1 MRKVATSPI
10 EIYTIN
16 ILKTCWITAWRQE
29 IIAQDSTSYS
39 SSIKSPHIG
48 CSPEVTGG
56 YDKPIEDQALCSKD
70 ESCPRMWYNLP
81 SILQHL
87 FIRHIS
93 QQRNY
98 LAWVYLHAMTTML
111 IIKHFLSQIL
121 WYTVIQVINVWK
133 WWSPLMNE
141 GFIFMQWNFVSI
153 FPQYKCSHN

>member
-81 SILQHL
+81 FILQHL

-111 IIKHFLSQIL
+111 IIQHFLSQIL
-121 WYTVIQVINVWK
+121 SYNRGNQCVEVMEPAYEWRVHIYAVELREHIPPIQMF
-133 WWSPLMNE
+133 S
-141 GFIFMQWNFVSI
+141 
-153 FPQYKCSHN
+153 